1 MWQPLQILAGLLV
14 AAGGVLA
21 IRGLGRRPPR
31 AGAPFLLLRVLRRIA
46 GLLIFLVGL
55 GMALEGTPVMTAEIC
70 LDLAEDGEDWCFGGD
85 DIASKPQGDGPA
97 LLDSSEGEDTPG
109 EGE

>member
-14 AAGGVLA
+14 AAAGVFA
-21 IRGLGRRPPR
+21 IRGLRRRPPR
-31 AGAPFLLLRVLRRIA
+31 ADAPFVLLRVLRRIA
-46 GLLIFLVGL
+46 GVLIFLLGL
-55 GMALEGTPVMTAEIC
+55 GIALEGTPVMTAEIC

-85 DIASKPQGDGPA
+85 EIASKPQGDGPI